1 MKLNANLQAGLLIVK
16 DVQGRSFGSED
27 HLTEIFK
34 VRSNLDTTKTI
45 PSASGQMA
53 LRDIRYEHVFSDV
66 QFVNPKDHVMN
77 LHAKFSSVGA
87 TIVTLLAQS
96 TVTLTGH
103 HLQVRVHGGE
113 NSQQPLDLRSNLLV
127 ESVTGGPLGLYAEG
141 RLDHTPFRLRF
152 SGGTMSSLLDDKGFW
167 PVNVRADVPRAM
179 VELSGYVDLPH
190 PGEKF
195 SLEILVKGD
204 NLRDLDFLA
213 TSGLPDAGPLEIAG
227 LVTKSPVG
235 YHVTNLEGSLA
246 GSDVKGH
253 VTFMTKG
260 IRPRVRGILTT
271 ENLVLGAVKEPSVD
285 SSIQKKR
292 STVRAITG
300 TVAGVGSKA
309 IDVLT
314 GTIIDSKSSQD
325 SEKRIFPDFVFPI
338 EGLRSLDLSLENDIN
353 HLQIGEQDVGNVK
366 FHITLDDGLLA
377 LQPVQGRL
385 WSGEIDGALIL
396 DVKPYVPTLK
406 VNLNI
411 RGLDYGG
418 VTKTLGG
425 TEVVK
430 GQSQSIK
437 LTLEG
442 RGDTLNQVLGRAN
455 GQFELVDGPLE
466 LSTKYI
472 DLWAADFI
480 TTALSTAWEAEPVTK
495 LNCAVGYFDIDEGEM
510 KTDNILIDTQRVT
523 VAGAG
528 TLNLASENMDLI
540 LTPRPKDPSL
550 VSLAHTVRFTGPLSD
565 PDVSR
570 DKFRI
575 AESGGWGLL
584 GLATPLGWAIAIPQ
598 IAGTTF
604 GTMTQN
610 PCVKAMESRSH
621 TARAIEEMKGGLWG
635 KIKRA
640 LTNLGGSSETPSDR
654 PQ

>member
-1 MKLNANLQAGLLIVK
+1 L
-16 DVQGRSFGSED
+16 E
-27 HLTEIFK
+27 
-34 VRSNLDTTKTI
+34 
-45 PSASGQMA
+45 
-53 LRDIRYEHVFSDV
+53 
-66 QFVNPKDHVMN
+66 
-77 LHAKFSSVGA
+77 
-87 TIVTLLAQS
+87 
-96 TVTLTGH
+96 
-103 HLQVRVHGGE
+103 
-113 NSQQPLDLRSNLLV
+113 
-127 ESVTGGPLGLYAEG
+127 
-141 RLDHTPFRLRF
+141 
-152 SGGTMSSLLDDKGFW
+152 DKGFW

-179 VELSGYVDLPH
+179 VELSGYMDLSH

-195 SLEILVKGD
+195 SLEVLVKGD

-213 TSGLPDAGPLEIAG
+213 TSGLPDVGPLEIAG

-271 ENLVLGAVKEPSVD
+271 ENLVLGAVKEPSAD

-292 STVRAITG
+292 STVRAITD
-300 TVAGVGSKA
+300 TVTGVGSKA
-309 IDVLT
+309 IDALT
-314 GTIIDSKSSQD
+314 GTIGDSKLSKD
-325 SEKRIFPDFVFPI
+325 SGKRVFGDFVFPV
-338 EGLRSLDLSLENDIN
+338 EGLRSLDLSLENEIK
-353 HLQIGEQDVGNVK
+353 HLQKEEHDLGNLK
-366 FHITLDDGLLA
+366 FRITLDDGLLA

-406 VNLNI
+406 INLNI

-442 RGDTLNQVLGRAN
+442 RGDTLTQVLGRAN

-510 KTDNILIDTQRVT
+510 KTDNVLIDTQRVT
-523 VAGAG
+523 IAGAG

-621 TARAIEEMKGGLWG
+621 TAQAIEEMKGGLWG

-640 LTNLGGSSETPSDR
+640 LTNLGGSSETPSDQ